1 MAKAFEK
8 KEGRVVVIGPQG
20 LIDEI
25 KLAGFSNV
33 TGLELEE
40 PEHKSMN
47 DSQFGEHETD
57 PTVIAIVYTF
67 DPNWSFRTLAIANI
81 YLSTRPDVKFVAT
94 NDDCV
99 FSTGS
104 RLIPDVGSL
113 LVAQEVASGREA
125 EKVGKPSPFGFQIM
139 QEEHG

>member
-1 MAKAFEK
+1 
-8 KEGRVVVIGPQG
+8 
-20 LIDEI
+20 
-25 KLAGFSNV
+25 
-33 TGLELEE
+33 
-40 PEHKSMN
+40 MN

-139 QEEHG
+139 QEEHGLLENLVVIGDNLLTDIAFGENIGASSCLVLTGV